1 MLSREAVVTTKGDP
15 EHTGAVHGSQCRVSP
30 QRTNSL
36 CPCRAVTLMWGCK
49 NKGVHSLWLHVP
61 WEVGAWLSSGSRI
74 STSPGS
80 LLTTHQPSAARQRV
94 LFLHS
99 QVPHVTGHSET
110 GAGQRN
116 LRPKARGVLEVARV
130 AQNSNEHSSG
140 PKSY

>member
-1 MLSREAVVTTKGDP
+1 MLSREAADTTKGDP
-15 EHTGAVHGSQCRVSP
+15 EHTGAVHAASAECHHSELI
-30 QRTNSL
+30 L
-36 CPCRAVTLMWGCK
+36 CARAVTLMWGCK
-49 NKGVHSLWLHVP
+49 NKGVYSLWLHVP

-130 AQNSNEHSSG
+130 ARNSNEHSSG
-140 PKSY
+140 PKGY

>member
-36 CPCRAVTLMWGCK
+36 CPCRNSDVGLQEQGRALPLAPRPLGS
-49 NKGVHSLWLHVP
+49 GHGSLQ
-61 WEVGAWLSSGSRI
+61 GAGSPPAPAP
-74 STSPGS
+74 SLPPTSP
-80 LLTTHQPSAARQRV
+80 LQPGRV

-130 AQNSNEHSSG
+130 ARNSNEHSSG
-140 PKSY
+140 PKGY